1 MKFSRTTV
9 YGLIAAGYIAEYG
22 SANTAVLAS
31 TISKEFSIPQEYLL
45 KILQLLVRANI
56 LRSKRGPRGGFY
68 LAKSPE
74 NTSLLDVIE
83 AIEGTFSSELEANDS
98 AENYQ
103 SSSKIFEACL
113 KITQKTR
120 DMFAAVRLSDVIDT
134 DKPKNSQ

>member
-83 AIEGTFSSELEANDS
+83 AIEGTFSSELEINET

-103 SSSKIFEACL
+103 SSKIFEACL
-113 KITQKTR
+113 KITEKTR

-134 DKPKNSQ
+134 DKLKNNQ